1 MRNAD
6 MGLLVQTLTRGWRG
20 KGGRAGIAERLQ
32 WRREGDAARD
42 AKNWTAAAHA
52 YERHLN
58 LTLEDHAIWVQY
70 GHALKEAGSFERA
83 LAAYEQADLLKPSD
97 RDLTTHL
104 HHLRQQLGGG
114 GPAEVLH
121 LSALANASRLASVA
135 MRVLATRAA
144 RPMATA
150 PEVADIGLVASRLEA
165 G

>member
-58 LTLEDHAIWVQY
+58 LTPEDHAIWVQY

-104 HHLRQQLGGG
+104 HHLRQQLAAAAQPKCCICRHWPMQADLPRSLCACWPPGRH
-114 GPAEVLH
+114 GPWRRRPRLPT
-121 LSALANASRLASVA
+121 LA
-135 MRVLATRAA
+135 
-144 RPMATA
+144 
-150 PEVADIGLVASRLEA
+150 
-165 G
+165 